1 MMKIFEEYSIR
12 NLSLRNRIVMPPMCS
27 WSADGS
33 GLVNPKHFV
42 HYVTRAVGGV
52 GLIIVEAT
60 AVSPEGRIRPE
71 DLGIWNDAQ
80 GNSFKELVDYC
91 HQYGARMASQ
101 IAHAG
106 RKGYDRANIVA
117 PSPLAF
123 SDDYG
128 IPHELTRREILQKVE
143 EFKAAAVR
151 AVRAGFDM
159 IEVHA
164 AHGYLIH
171 EFLSPLTN
179 RRTDEFGGSLENRVR
194 FLRLILE
201 GIRETIPENI
211 PLDIRVSASDYTA
224 GGIDVHEMVN
234 IIRQVKRYLDLVHV
248 SSGGLTENLAKAFP
262 GYQVEF
268 SRIIREQC
276 GIPTIAV
283 GLIDTPNLAE
293 EIIRNGHADL
303 VALGRTLLRNPYWA
317 LNAAHSRQ
325 LDSFVPNVVFKY
337 DPTEEITDAVLYA
350 ADGKKYIC
358 ESAVR
363 FPDKEAS
370 SSLQPTDLLTPM
382 ERSILHE
389 IALSKTTKEIAW
401 EKNLSFHTVNTHRKN
416 IFRKLKVNNVHEA
429 IRYAVCAGIIEQIE
443 YIY

>member
-1 MMKIFEEYSIR
+1 MKIFEEYSIG
-12 NLSLRNRIVMPPMCS
+12 NLVLRNRIVMPPMCM
-27 WSADGS
+27 WLADGN

-60 AVSPEGRIRPE
+60 AVSPEGRIQSE

-80 GNSFKELVDYC
+80 GNSFKELVGNC
-91 HQYGARMASQ
+91 HQYGAKMALQ

-106 RKGYDRANIVA
+106 RKGFDRANIVA

-123 SDDYG
+123 SDSYG
-128 IPHELTRREILQKVE
+128 IPHELTRQEILQKVE
-143 EFKAAAVR
+143 NFKLAALR
-151 AVRAGFDM
+151 AVQAGFDM

-194 FLRLILE
+194 FLKLVLE
-201 GIRETIPENI
+201 GVREMIPADM
-211 PLDIRVSASDYTA
+211 PLDIRVSASDYAA

-234 IIRQVKRYLDLVHV
+234 IIGQIRSYINLVHV
-248 SSGGLTENLAKAFP
+248 SSGGLTENPVKAFP

-283 GLIDTPNLAE
+283 GLIDSPALAE
-293 EIIRNGHADL
+293 DIVGNERADL
-303 VALGRTLLRNPYWA
+303 VALGRALLRNPYWV
-317 LNAAHSRQ
+317 LNTAHASSQ
-325 LDSFVPNVVFKY
+325 SKGFVPVMYERGFK
-337 DPTEEITDAVLYA
+337 
-350 ADGKKYIC
+350 
-358 ESAVR
+358 
-363 FPDKEAS
+363 
-370 SSLQPTDLLTPM
+370 
-382 ERSILHE
+382 
-389 IALSKTTKEIAW
+389 
-401 EKNLSFHTVNTHRKN
+401 
-416 IFRKLKVNNVHEA
+416 
-429 IRYAVCAGIIEQIE
+429 
-443 YIY
+443 